1 MYFALKGSPVQY
13 CQNKFLG
20 FALSNE
26 ALPKLSLILQYK
38 LHHDLSKTC
47 RCQKAYMGLYLTP
60 LQIEEESLGAKRLIW
75 ACM

>member
-1 MYFALKGSPVQY
+1 MYFSLKGSPVQY
-13 CQNKFLG
+13 CQNKFLC

-26 ALPKLSLILQYK
+26 ALPKLSLSLQYK